1 MKIIQ
6 ILKFIVIMRD
16 VNRESLFIIAFF
28 IIEKNWEQL
37 KMLRGVEKCYIHLE

>member
-6 ILKFIVIMRD
+6 ILKFIIIMRD

-28 IIEKNWEQL
+28 IIEKN
-37 KMLRGVEKCYIHLE
+37 